1 MLTRLSK
8 KAKKVSL
15 QTQGIAPSAQMRAH
29 NPNGLLAAPGEGVDQ
44 AGDGHLNEG
53 DAGGKAGEEDGQH
66 EQEEE
71 DHAAGQ
77 RAEDLGQ
84 GLEDQALAGEGI
96 QTEQNNGGDAR
107 EAAHDAQQ
115 QLSHVDG
122 NEVGGE
128 VGLIGHKAAV
138 GHQVTGAKADGEQ
151 RHTGRGRPQL
161 NAAETLDIKGQIVV
175 QTLGDAV
182 EREHADVDDQQD
194 NEQGGK
200 QDLAALLNALLDAA
214 ETDQGGQD
222 DNGENDGI
230 DQGAVC
236 VNLVVVP
243 LNVVQERSAADGGTM
258 YTAQMAM
265 TTG

>member
-1 MLTRLSK
+1 MGAEIDLLPFFCPLFS
-8 KAKKVSL
+8 ALIHKVL
-15 QTQGIAPSAQMRAH
+15 
-29 NPNGLLAAPGEGVDQ
+29 
-44 AGDGHLNEG
+44 
-53 DAGGKAGEEDGQH
+53 EDGQ
-66 EQEEE
+66 
-71 DHAAGQ
+71 
-77 RAEDLGQ
+77 
-84 GLEDQALAGEGI
+84 GI
-96 QTEQNNGGDAR
+96 HTVFRVGDR
-107 EAAHDAQQ
+107 TGHTLRMPLDAQ
-115 QLSHVDG
+115 D
-122 NEVGGE
+122 
-128 VGLIGHKAAV
+128 
-138 GHQVTGAKADGEQ
+138 
-151 RHTGRGRPQL
+151 R
-161 NAAETLDIKGQIVV
+161 TLWGV

-214 ETDQGGQD
+214 EADQGGQD